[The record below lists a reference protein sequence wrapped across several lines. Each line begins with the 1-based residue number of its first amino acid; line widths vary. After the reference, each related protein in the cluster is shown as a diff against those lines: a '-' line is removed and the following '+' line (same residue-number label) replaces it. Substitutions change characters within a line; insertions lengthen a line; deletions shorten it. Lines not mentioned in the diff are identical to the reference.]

1 MAPGTHCMCRVPQF
15 QDQHIDCQFVMSDE
29 CVHMLT
35 LMEGMFS
42 CISHT
47 HTLGYIVS
55 CRTALIDSCLCEFM
69 IQLNHADVV

>member
-47 HTLGYIVS
+47 V
-55 CRTALIDSCLCEFM
+55 
-69 IQLNHADVV
+69 